1 METFSWQGRDEEG
14 NKVVYEAA
22 HFGGWWQLKVAPKLG
37 RSQRDEVVQ
46 TPADF
51 TPELWE
57 ELRELLWRKY
67 QRRRVAWNMVQH
79 VDDILAGKVQN
90 ERRDRRPNQRPGAD
104 FQEPRS
110 FRGRGR
116 RK

>member
-14 NKVVYEAA
+14 NKVIYEAS
-22 HFGGWWQLKVAPKLG
+22 HFGGWWQLTCAPKLG
-37 RSQRDEVVQ
+37 RSQRDEVVH

-51 TPELWE
+51 TPELWA

-67 QRRRVAWNMVQH
+67 QRRRVAWDMVQH
-79 VDDILAGKVQN
+79 IDDILAGKVQN
-90 ERRDRRPNQRPGAD
+90 ERRDRRPNANKPGAD
-104 FQEPRS
+104 FRESRS
-110 FRGRGR
+110 FPRR